1 MEPEPTQPAP
11 PPREPDRRPERRPT
25 RILSTLILVAV
36 LLLIL
41 VIGFLAVDTILAI
54 RRPVANAPGAI
65 GTRVQEVINPTPTI
79 IADSAAVVRSV
90 QSLARLE
97 TASYTIEKV
106 ITAES
111 GSGPLGFLFQDK
123 LLLVAQGQVIAGV
136 DLARLQ
142 REDVQV
148 VGETVYITLP
158 ASEIFVATLNNDET
172 YVYDRQTGVL
182 GQQIDLET
190 LARQEA
196 EAEILDAALEDGIL
210 DLAQD
215 NAEGYVEGLMRG
227 LGFAE
232 VIFTQATPAPNQNR
246 DGAPTPES

>member
-1 MEPEPTQPAP
+1 
-11 PPREPDRRPERRPT
+11 
-25 RILSTLILVAV
+25 
-36 LLLIL
+36 
-41 VIGFLAVDTILAI
+41 
-54 RRPVANAPGAI
+54 
-65 GTRVQEVINPTPTI
+65 
-79 IADSAAVVRSV
+79 
-90 QSLARLE
+90 
-97 TASYTIEKV
+97 
-106 ITAES
+106 
-111 GSGPLGFLFQDK
+111 
-123 LLLVAQGQVIAGV
+123 
-136 DLARLQ
+136 
-142 REDVQV
+142 VQV

-215 NAEGYVEGLMRG
+215 NAERYVEGLMRG

>member
-1 MEPEPTQPAP
+1 MEPEPTQTTP
-11 PPREPDRRPERRPT
+11 PSRGPNR
-25 RILSTLILVAV
+25 LLGTLVLVAA
-36 LLLIL
+36 LLVIL
-41 VIGFLAVDTILAI
+41 VIGFLVVDTILAI
-54 RRPVANAPGAI
+54 RRPVANAPGAVA
-65 GTRVQEVINPTPTI
+65 TRVQEVINPTPTI

-136 DLARLQ
+136 DLSRLQ

-172 YVYDRQTGVL
+172 FVYDRQTAVL

-196 EAEILDAALEDGIL
+196 ESEILEAALEDGIL

-215 NAEGYVEGLMRG
+215 NAERYVEGLMRG
-227 LGFAE
+227 LGFE
-232 VIFTQATPAPNQNR
+232 EIVFTQATPTPDQNR
-246 DGAPTPES
+246 DGTPTPDS